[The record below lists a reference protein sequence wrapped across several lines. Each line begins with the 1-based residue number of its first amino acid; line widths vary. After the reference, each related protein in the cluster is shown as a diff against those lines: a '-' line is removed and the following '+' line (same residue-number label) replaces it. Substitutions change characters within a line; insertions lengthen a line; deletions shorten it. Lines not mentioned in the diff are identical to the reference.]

1 MSKIEE
7 FVKQHEQDVLSSR
20 EEELLTEGMTGGVDI
35 VVNEKDCDSGVNNCK
50 GGNCIAGCSLL
61 PGGGGLNQGGGKP
74 IPANT
79 YCQG

>member
-20 EEELLTEGMTGGVDI
+20 EEELLTEGMTGGVDVI
-35 VVNEKDCDSGVNNCK
+35 NEKSCTVGPNNNC
-50 GGNCIAGCSLL
+50 GPANCVKGCSSDD
-61 PGGGGLNQGGGKP
+61 GDLNQGGGKP

-79 YCQG
+79 SC